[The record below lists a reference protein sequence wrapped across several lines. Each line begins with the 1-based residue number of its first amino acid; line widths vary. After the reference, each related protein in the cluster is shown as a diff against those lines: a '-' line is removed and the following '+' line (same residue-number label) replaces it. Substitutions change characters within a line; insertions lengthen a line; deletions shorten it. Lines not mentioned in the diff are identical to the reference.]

1 MDTSSNV
8 KLSKGIFSFWVSDFI
23 SSQMN
28 SLNFQKW
35 QVRKWK
41 MASTETVV
49 QRCSIKKCSQ
59 KFRKIHSKTPVPESQ
74 VFSCEIFKI
83 PKSAFFTEHLR
94 TTASASTK
102 VTTLRWK
109 HSKWPLQTLECN
121 YWLIRA
127 CWKIVN
133 INATLTWL

>member
-59 KFRKIHSKTPVPESQ
+59 KFRKTPVPESQ

-83 PKSAFFTEHLR
+83 LMSAFFTEHLR

-121 YWLIRA
+121 YWLIWA
-127 CWKIVN
+127 LLKKSKHICH
-133 INATLTWL
+133 INLALKVH